1 MKKNNLIFGMLLV
14 SVLMVSL
21 VSAGITGYVLRGSG
35 IADAGY
41 TATLQKVEGA
51 TAIVSVQT
59 PSGTTEVVRVR
70 EGETAQVGDVV
81 IGASNLRTGGL
92 FRRAGADISVMP
104 SEGEDNSEE
113 EQEKCEKKTIKRD
126 NTIFSSFGDKI
137 TLISTTPLLISINGQ
152 EYQLTKGKTFDL
164 SSGGTIAVEE
174 VLTSETVVIKV
185 CPREE
190 EEEEEESCTNLNL
203 NCKWTS
209 KLESANVGGYTATI
223 DCKPGEIVLES
234 SCGVADYSNMKV
246 LGSMV
251 KGKMVAGSL
260 GEGWICEFLNNGKN
274 PNQIEIGAL
283 CCS

>member
-1 MKKNNLIFGMLLV
+1 MFIKLQKWKHLH
-14 SVLMVSL
+14 
-21 VSAGITGYVLRGSG
+21 YRG
-35 IADAGY
+35 
-41 TATLQKVEGA
+41 TAVIEKVEGPVE
-51 TAIVSVQT
+51 VSV
-59 PSGTTEVVRVR
+59 
-70 EGETAQVGDVV
+70 
-81 IGASNLRTGGL
+81 
-92 FRRAGADISVMP
+92 
-104 SEGEDNSEE
+104 EE
-113 EQEKCEKKTIKRD
+113 CEEY
-126 NTIFSSFGDKI
+126 
-137 TLISTTPLLISINGQ
+137 Q
-152 EYQLTKGKTFDL
+152 EYKFQQKEGTGIQIGGK
-164 SSGGTIAVEE
+164 AVNIKYNSITDEYVFYDSNGNK
-174 VLTSETVVIKV
+174 VLEI
-185 CPREE
+185 PREQLNPGNYGSLTILE
-190 EEEEEESCTNLNL
+190 YAITYNVNEDGMIYIRVCSVEEEESCNNLNL